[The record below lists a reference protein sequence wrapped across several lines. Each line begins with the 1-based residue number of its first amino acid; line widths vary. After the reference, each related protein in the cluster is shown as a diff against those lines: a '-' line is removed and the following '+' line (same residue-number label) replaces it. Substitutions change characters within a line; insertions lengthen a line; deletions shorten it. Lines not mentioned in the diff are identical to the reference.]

1 MKICKNSQLRL
12 ALSVLGLIVV
22 VGACSPRAQTRGNL
36 PDPELVAQLK
46 VGDISRD
53 EVAEVLGSPSSV
65 TSFGD
70 EVWFYISEKTETLAW
85 LEPEIKTRQ
94 VLALHFGKDG
104 ILKKIET
111 AGLDEA
117 KKIVSSHYANLD
129 LAINPSHIN
138 RQWRTRLKSD
148 LEKEKGDKISEEFEM
163 AKKRAAPPEVVEK
176 YLNEIKTILNR
187 GKDASMEE
195 DSGEV
200 ASNL

>member
-53 EVAEVLGSPSSV
+53 EVAVFLGSPSSV

-117 KKIVSSHYANLD
+117 KKIDPVDRKTPTH
-129 LAINPSHIN
+129 
-138 RQWRTRLKSD
+138 
-148 LEKEKGDKISEEFEM
+148 G
-163 AKKRAAPPEVVEK
+163 
-176 YLNEIKTILNR
+176 NELTVIEQIVGNFRRFTP
-187 GKDASMEE
+187 D
-195 DSGEV
+195 
-200 ASNL
+200 